1 MEPVVQTSYG
11 SVRGGLSD
19 GVARFLGIPYAA
31 SPTGKL
37 RFAAPMPPEPWTDV
51 LDATSFGPTPPKPAY
66 PVPFDTMLAED
77 DIPGDNWL
85 NLNVWSPPGA
95 LAPGAGQR
103 PVMVWIHGGAF
114 ANGNSAVPW
123 YDGHNFAKAG
133 VVLVTIN
140 YRLGVDGFALLP
152 DAQAPANRGLLD
164 QIAALEWVRD
174 NIAAFGGDP
183 ANVTI
188 FGESAGAMSVTTLLA
203 MPRAGG
209 LFAKAIAQ
217 SGAAQAAADPKDAA
231 LVTAELGKALGD
243 ALDWPA
249 PAARSADESP
259 QSALPSPEV
268 TAAGLAGVEMDRLLA
283 GQVTVRDALA
293 TDPNP
298 ARFGETIVAGSMAFV
313 PVIDGDSLP
322 AHPLAAIATG
332 ASAQV
337 PLLTG
342 TNTEEFRLFL
352 VAPGTIDTITPELL
366 APLASAFG
374 ATDEVIGTYQ
384 ANRPEATA
392 GDIFA
397 ALLTD
402 RFFRL
407 PALAVAQ
414 ARGSAPAATY
424 VYEFAWGKPPLGA
437 AHSLEIPFVF
447 GNLAAAA
454 DDPIIGA
461 DAPQDLA
468 DDMQAAWV
476 AFATTADPGWPEY
489 GEDRTVRVFAAG
501 GGSVERD
508 PHGDE
513 RAIWPAG

>member
-1 MEPVVQTSYG
+1 MEPVVQTGYG

-37 RFAAPMPPEPWTDV
+37 RFAAPMPPEPWTEV
-51 LDATSFGPTPPKPAY
+51 RDATAFGPTPPKPAY
-66 PVPFDTMLAED
+66 PAPFDTMLAEE
-77 DIPGDNWL
+77 DIGGEDWL
-85 NLNVWSPPGA
+85 NLNVWTPQDALGPG
-95 LAPGAGQR
+95 
-103 PVMVWIHGGAF
+103 PVKLPVLVWIHGGAF

-123 YDGHNFAKAG
+123 YDGHAFAKAG
-133 VVLVTIN
+133 VLLISIN
-140 YRLGVDGFALLP
+140 YRLGVDGFALVP

-164 QIAALEWVRD
+164 QIAALEWVHD

-217 SGAAQAAADPKDAA
+217 SGAVQAAADPAHAA

-243 ALDWPA
+243 AL
-249 PAARSADESP
+249 
-259 QSALPSPEV
+259 PSPDV
-268 TAAGLAGVEMDRLLA
+268 TAAGLAGVELDRLISA
-283 GQVTVRDALA
+283 QATVRDALA
-293 TDPNP
+293 VDPNP

-322 AHPLAAIATG
+322 AHPLVAIASG

-337 PLLTG
+337 PLLIG

-352 VAPGTIDTITPELL
+352 EPPGTIDTITPDLL
-366 APLASAFG
+366 GPLAAAFG
-374 ATDEVIGTYQ
+374 ATDEVVAKYR
-384 ANRPEATA
+384 ANRPEASA
-392 GDIFA
+392 GDVFA
-397 ALLTD
+397 AMLTD

-414 ARGSAPAATY
+414 VRATAPAATY

-447 GNLAAAA
+447 DNLAAAA

-476 AFATTADPGWPEY
+476 AFATTADPGWPAYE
-489 GEDRTVRVFAAG
+489 ENRPVRIFDAG
-501 GGSVERD
+501 GGSVTRD
-508 PHGDE
+508 PRGDE

>member
-1 MEPVVQTSYG
+1 MELLVQTSYG
-11 SVRGGLSD
+11 SVRGERID
-19 GVARFLGIPYAA
+19 GTARFLGIPYAA

-37 RFAAPMPPEPWTDV
+37 RFAAPMPPEPWTEV
-51 LDATSFGPTPPKPAY
+51 RDATAFGPTPPKPDY
-66 PVPFDTMLAED
+66 PVPFDTMLEEENIAGED
-77 DIPGDNWL
+77 WL
-85 NLNVWSPPGA
+85 NLNVWTPQDA
-95 LAPGAGQR
+95 LGPDVGRR

-114 ANGNSAVPW
+114 ANGNSAVRW
-123 YDGHNFAKAG
+123 YDGHGFARAG
-133 VVLVTIN
+133 VVIVTIN
-140 YRLGVDGFALLP
+140 YRLGIDGFALLP

-174 NIAAFGGDP
+174 NIAGFGGDP

-217 SGAAQAAADPKDAA
+217 SGAVQAVADPADAA

-243 ALDWPA
+243 AL
-249 PAARSADESP
+249 
-259 QSALPSPEV
+259 LSPEV
-268 TAAGLAGVEMDRLLA
+268 TAAGLAGVELDRLIA
-283 GQVTVRDALA
+283 AQVTVRDALA

-298 ARFGETIVAGSMAFV
+298 ARFGETIVAGSMAFI

-337 PLLTG
+337 PLLIG

-352 VAPGTIDTITPELL
+352 VAPGTIDTITQDLL
-366 APLASAFG
+366 GVLAATFG
-374 ATDEVIGTYQ
+374 GTDEVIAKYQ

-392 GDIFA
+392 GDVFA

-402 RFFRL
+402 RVFRL
-407 PALAVAQ
+407 PALAVAE
-414 ARGSAPAATY
+414 ARATAPTATY

-447 GNLAAAA
+447 DNLASAA
-454 DDPIIGA
+454 DDPVIGA

-476 AFATTADPGWPEY
+476 AFATTADPGWPAY
-489 GEDRTVRVFAAG
+489 AEDRQVRIFDAG

-508 PHGDE
+508 PRGDE